1 MPKTNLIRMNRKQS
15 NQGLAAFS
23 MILLMLMSVLTAVP
37 WIELANNADDKTTE
51 LSVGVIGERQ
61 AIQTFDQ
68 EREDYASN
76 SPSMWGKELH
86 PALLDPQYGD
96 PAVMYG
102 KISDLSLV
110 DLRQQGIGPNLEET
124 NTEDHDNDGIDDLND
139 LDDDNDGIYDLIE
152 RFDGCYSTDPYDH
165 DNDGILDH
173 EDWDDDNDGILEGP
187 IDWSQGSDPVNVS
200 SDRYVNSTTIHP
212 ATNQPVGFGY
222 RIDQNLWDHDND
234 GVPDEDMDASGRG
247 SYDEDDDNDGR
258 IDQFSWP
265 CDDDADGVRDYFDD
279 DDDNDGTLDWIDVN
293 PYDSSLTGTMQST
306 GNFDAAT
313 QWLHTDTTPPSGL
326 RTYRAFSGG
335 IDFIALEALFHPVN
349 PTFTSIWDGDLDGD
363 GIPNF
368 LDADGDNDGS
378 PNNVDADDDNDG
390 LLDMWDPDDDN
401 DGIRDVCW
409 DIDINGD
416 TLNDYTRID
425 TSPYQTPGA
434 DTDGI
439 SGIDCE
445 LDYDWDS
452 DNDRWRAI
460 DFNYNHVWDW
470 FDSELGGTATPDNPL
485 FEPGW
490 NAANLSWDMDDDGLE
505 NEVDPY
511 PLNHT
516 SEVNTW
522 NCEWNSNYNAATD
535 GDGDGQPGGS
545 NILCTTERASY
556 TGNNDWDGDGILNYE
571 DIDDDNDGI
580 PDFMDI
586 DTDCDLDNDNDIH
599 QLNGSLYRDD
609 GPNDVDTDIDG
620 DGLQND
626 EDWDDDNDGIFD
638 LYDPD
643 DGNCGIVD
651 TDTTDNFYR
660 TWYPLGDGDD
670 LDGTGDS
677 QRYTDNITD
686 HWNLTFLFN
695 PFSVGQNFI
704 LNYNGFDGTTNPPTS
719 GVVPEFWWIYLSRW
733 SSWNGDN
740 KWDIDG
746 DGDTLQNGLDI
757 DQDAD
762 GMPDWWD
769 QDEGNDGILDVD
781 DPKMGGSLDFGQ
793 CGFVVQPQQ
802 ANGAAPTG
810 LVCGF
815 DYALQYGYPL
825 SGFGAQMGIPYSTRP
840 DASYSD
846 GVYDGANSQQ
856 NWMCNSQCYHF
867 EFGPQVFSSTN
878 YTAVDHNR
886 DLFTGWLGLKWQL
899 FSWNQDINGNFFPDE
914 FADHLDDEVD
924 PDNDCGASINM
935 NGTIITPTCMV
946 NDTADLDDDFDS
958 VYDLWDVDDDN
969 DGIWDYF
976 EVDTN
981 SDLDDDMGTN
991 EPYFFTG
998 LNCQD
1003 NDDDG
1008 YDSDPDGDG
1017 WYQAVWD
1024 KGVMGQGMIFPEYY
1038 DVDNDNDGVP
1048 DGEDWDDDN
1057 DGNSDILQENTT
1069 GCFTGEEQSIWDH
1082 DNDGIPDWGDDDWDG
1097 DGRTNAAEL
1106 ATSTPLVSPWDHDND
1121 GIRDDED
1128 EDDDEDGMKDEDEIL
1143 LWPTRFNKESTNPW
1157 DHDDY
1162 GNGEG
1167 IYNWLNSSTGP
1178 DAQDD
1183 DDDND
1188 SRVDT
1193 DYDVLEEGHNSDP
1206 CYNGSLSSDWDS
1218 DNDCIPDKD
1227 DKIPTRV
1234 NISMSD
1240 TLWIDAGSPALFSG
1254 WVEWLNMSTFQF
1266 EAAANLPV
1274 QVRIEWTDNG
1284 TEALE
1289 TIDVL
1294 TNSWGQFTVGQF
1306 LYPEDIHVGDNTTY
1320 TVTAEVTEMFIHDG
1334 STSIPKTVGVKA
1346 NLTVDYVAWYYFRS
1360 DEQPLWLD
1368 FKAHYSADW
1377 DRGFFD
1383 LRVDYAPITF
1393 EVSGGPFG
1401 NRSSPTNFTGY
1412 GMGYRTDV
1420 NGWCSLTFVQAN
1432 GINGIWEQVVWNS
1445 TLDNGPGM
1453 LPGGYEMVIWDNSS
1467 KKHVVQGIYN
1477 YTTTSLPVGD
1487 YDFKGRVDPPLAGD
1501 WPFLYM
1507 MGDETDVFSMKA
1519 MHRMYVEAE
1528 IIISG
1533 DNPIYFWDTTVFTG
1547 SNFGAWRAVYL
1558 ASGLAA
1564 AGTDFS
1570 SASIG
1575 KPWPIDWD
1583 GDKATLLDEAAR
1595 LRPFIN
1601 HNGTHWFIAM
1611 QNGGDFNVPP
1621 CGPVDVNDPE
1631 SGVRCEIIPEMDT
1644 GESFTVVGNVSN
1656 RTFHPWD
1663 QDPMALQVDL
1673 DHNGVF
1679 QGSQETGYARKP
1691 TLMGNEAVFN
1701 YNWSW
1706 YSQYPAS
1713 TYGIKVD
1720 FTNSN
1725 YYFTGN
1731 QTTVLAPTGAYVNI
1745 SVVGTTDFELNTV
1758 PRLYRNTNS
1767 SVEARLVDNAQR
1779 PVKNVAVNWSWS
1791 ATGEMNSSETDV
1803 NGVFKIPMNI
1813 SSEHEL
1819 GNFTMSFEFPGN
1831 PLLKGSSVT
1840 QEFWVVSHTYINLVS
1855 AECTGSNICESGDV
1869 WEFTAQVTDDN
1880 RTPGIRDLGSSLSG
1894 DGEDG
1899 GNVSVIFEGL
1909 DFENI
1914 AHRQV
1919 VATLVPN
1926 AGVIHYERSLDPQA
1940 LRMDPASFLPEGF
1953 GPVNVVLRFNENLPN
1968 EGCEIP
1974 LEEYHLSLPGQWDP
1988 CANQPG
1994 NDHYRRE
2001 LRSDVDGFSLIGRTV
2016 LDVDQQIVYTS
2027 ETDPNTGEVIEK
2039 PMIVTGRL
2047 VDELGGNLSNRQ
2059 IRVYYEM
2066 QGSSAGPVTCDPGAT
2081 NMQGYFDIVCPLQG
2095 VLAGQARVTIDYNSW
2110 ENNDRQR
2117 YKNSSVTHLFPVFSN
2132 STLEITNVGPY
2143 QTDVDRYT
2151 FVNGTSYPVLYLK
2164 ESFHIEGFLK
2174 QSNGQSIGGKCINI
2188 YLNPDQNT
2196 RPIATA
2202 FTNDEDGAITWFSGD
2217 PEQNPSRKGVEPMGS
2232 ELEGFRVLRLA
2243 YEPSRDVSKGCDKE
2257 SSAVVN
2263 GSHMDI
2269 LLLVRSKVDMQFD
2282 DPWEKINGYL
2292 PGEEITGSVAVLRNR
2307 IEAAAAGQQVHFV
2320 FQYENETGVWVN
2332 ESLGI
2337 ETTNDRGIAN
2347 FSREYTGTQCGDET
2361 CIGKW
2366 RIIATFPESAH
2377 FVGGEDLEGLV
2388 FLGDP
2393 NLGSQGAAWW
2403 TQPEFL
2409 LPIILAFLFASI
2421 IGAVMYKRYAERRRI
2436 RILQGI
2442 LTDTMMQLRVA
2453 NEYVQ
2458 VIFNCYKD
2466 LVRFFRQHG
2475 FMKKVYETTRE
2486 FEWAVREA
2494 LRGIA
2499 SPAELDG
2506 FLSIF
2511 EEARYSDHQITA
2523 SHRDRAMQTLQAITT
2538 SISLALG
2545 EQQLSRSADH
2555 EASMH
2560 TSLTKAGEFVTADG
2574 EVKQAGLDDD
2584 AEATNFTL

>member
-1 MPKTNLIRMNRKQS
+1 MNRKQS

>member
-1 MPKTNLIRMNRKQS
+1 MNRKQS

-2282 DPWEKINGYL
+2282 DPWEKINGYQ

>member
-1 MPKTNLIRMNRKQS
+1 MNRKQS

-212 ATNQPVGFGY
+212 ATLQPVGFGY

-313 QWLHTDTTPPSGL
+313 QWLHTDTTPSSGL

>member
-212 ATNQPVGFGY
+212 ATLLPVGFGY

-313 QWLHTDTTPPSGL
+313 QWLHTDTTPSSGL

-981 SDLDDDMGTN
+981 NDLDDDMGTN

>member
-1 MPKTNLIRMNRKQS
+1 MNRKQS

-212 ATNQPVGFGY
+212 ATLQPVGFGY

-313 QWLHTDTTPPSGL
+313 QWLHTDTTPSSGL

-1024 KGVMGQGMIFPEYY
+1024 KGIMGQGMIFPEYY

-1143 LWPTRFNKESTNPW
+1143 LWPTRYNKESTNPW

>member
-1 MPKTNLIRMNRKQS
+1 MNRKQS

-212 ATNQPVGFGY
+212 ATLLPVGFGY

-313 QWLHTDTTPPSGL
+313 QWLHTDTTPSSGL

-1143 LWPTRFNKESTNPW
+1143 LWPTRYNKESTNPW

>member
-1 MPKTNLIRMNRKQS
+1 MNRKQS

-212 ATNQPVGFGY
+212 ATLQPVGFGY

-313 QWLHTDTTPPSGL
+313 QWLHTDTTPSSGL

-1024 KGVMGQGMIFPEYY
+1024 KGIMGQGMIFPEYY

-1128 EDDDEDGMKDEDEIL
+1128 GMKDEDEIL
-1143 LWPTRFNKESTNPW
+1143 LWPTRYNKESTNPW

-2282 DPWEKINGYL
+2282 DPWEKINGYQ

-2574 EVKQAGLDDD
+2574 EVKQAGLDED

>member
-1 MPKTNLIRMNRKQS
+1 MMSKTNLNRMNSKPR
-15 NQGLAAFS
+15 NNGLAAFS
-23 MILLMLMSVLTAVP
+23 MIMLMLMSVLNSVP
-37 WIELANNADDKTTE
+37 WAE
-51 LSVGVIGERQ
+51 LSNDDAGESNLEYGVVGERN
-61 AIQTFDQ
+61 AIQTYDQ
-68 EREDYASN
+68 EGGGNIGD
-76 SPSMWGKELH
+76 SPSMWGNELH
-86 PALLDPQYGD
+86 PSLLDPQYSD

-110 DLRQQGIGPNLEET
+110 DLRQQNIGPNLEET
-124 NTEDHDNDGIDDLND
+124 NTEDHDNDGINDLDD

-152 RFDGCYSTDPYDH
+152 RFDGCFATDPYDH
-165 DNDGILDH
+165 DNDGLLDH
-173 EDWDDDNDGILEGP
+173 DDWDDDNDGILEGP
-187 IDWSQGSDPVNVS
+187 IDWNQGSDPVNVS
-200 SDRYVNSTTIHP
+200 SDRYVNATTIHP
-212 ATNQPVGFGY
+212 ATGQPVGFGY

-234 GVPDEDMDASGRG
+234 GVPDEDMDGSGRE

-265 CDDDADGVRDYFDD
+265 CDDDADGARDYFDD
-279 DDDNDGTLDWIDVN
+279 DDDNDGVLDWIDAN
-293 PYDSSLTGTMQST
+293 PYDASVTGTMQST
-306 GNFDAAT
+306 GNFDAAH
-313 QWLHTDTTPPSGL
+313 QWTHND
-326 RTYRAFSGG
+326 YRAYSGG
-335 IDFIALEALFHPVN
+335 LNFVSLEALFHPASPV
-349 PTFTSIWDGDLDGD
+349 FTTIWDGDLDGD

-390 LLDMWDPDDDN
+390 ILDMYDPDDDN

-409 DIDINGD
+409 DLDTNGD
-416 TLNDYTRID
+416 GLNDYNRND
-425 TSPYQTPGA
+425 TSPYQTPGH

-470 FDSELGGTATPDNPL
+470 FDVEMGGTTSPDNPL

-490 NAANLSWDMDDDGLE
+490 NAANLSWDLDDDGLE

-511 PLNHT
+511 PMNHT
-516 SEVNTW
+516 NVVNTW
-522 NCEWNSNYNAATD
+522 NCEWNSNYDANVD
-535 GDGDGQPGGS
+535 GDGDGTPGGS

-571 DIDDDNDGI
+571 DVDDDNDGI

-599 QLNGSLYRDD
+599 QLNGSKYRDD

-626 EDWDDDNDGIFD
+626 EDWDDDNDGIAD
-638 LYDPD
+638 LFDPD
-643 DGNCGIVD
+643 DGNCGIIDQD
-651 TDTTDNFYR
+651 TSDSFYQS
-660 TWYPLGDGDD
+660 WYPLGDGDD

-677 QRYTDNITD
+677 QRYTDNVTD
-686 HWNLTFLFN
+686 HWNLTYLLN

-704 LNYNGFDGTTNPPTS
+704 LNYNGFDGTTSPPTS
-719 GVVPEFWWIYLSRW
+719 GVIPEFWWIFMSRW

-793 CGFVVQPQQ
+793 CGFVVQPQ
-802 ANGAAPTG
+802 AVSGGASTG

-815 DYALQYGYPL
+815 EYALQYGYPL
-825 SGFGAQMGIPYSTRP
+825 SGFSAQMGIPYSTRP
-840 DASYSD
+840 DATFSEGS
-846 GVYDGANSQQ
+846 YDGANSQNQ
-856 NWMCNSQCYHF
+856 WRCTSQCYHF
-867 EFGPQVFSSTN
+867 SFGPQVFASSN
-878 YTAVDHNR
+878 YTALDHNR
-886 DLFTGWLGLKWQL
+886 DLFTAWIGLKWQL
-899 FSWNQDINGNFFPDE
+899 FNWNQDTNGNFFPDE

-924 PDNDCGASINM
+924 PDDDCGAPINM
-935 NGTIITPTCMV
+935 NGTWIDPTCMF

-958 VYDLWDVDDDN
+958 VYDLWDVDDDG

-976 EVDTN
+976 EIDTN
-981 SDLDDDMGTN
+981 NDLDDDAGTIPPGN
-991 EPYFFTG
+991 FFTG

-1003 NDDDG
+1003 KDDDG
-1008 YDSDPDGDG
+1008 QDSDPDGDG

-1024 KGVMGQGMIFPEYY
+1024 KGVMGQGYLSPEFY

-1057 DGNSDILQENTT
+1057 NGVADTVQELVP
-1069 GCFTGEEQSIWDH
+1069 GCFDGEEQYIWDH

-1097 DGRTNAAEL
+1097 DGRSNAVEL
-1106 ATSTPLVSPWDHDND
+1106 ATATPLVSPWDHDND
-1121 GIRDDED
+1121 GERDDED
-1128 EDDDEDGMKDEDEIL
+1128 EDDDEDGMKDKDEIL
-1143 LWPTRFNKESTNPW
+1143 LWPTRFNRESTNPW

-1167 IYNWLNSSTGP
+1167 IYNIMNNTTGP
-1178 DAQDD
+1178 DGQDV

-1188 SRVDT
+1188 TYFDVNH
-1193 DYDVLEEGHNSDP
+1193 DVLEENSTSFP
-1206 CYNGSLSSDWDS
+1206 CYNGSESSDWDH
-1218 DNDCIPDKD
+1218 DNDCFADKD

-1234 NISMSD
+1234 NVSIED
-1240 TLWIDAGSPALFSG
+1240 TLWMDANSPALFGG
-1254 WVEWLNMSTFQF
+1254 WVEWLNLSSQQF
-1266 EAAANLPV
+1266 EPAENLPV
-1274 QVRIEWTDNG
+1274 QVSIVWTDNG
-1284 TEALE
+1284 TLALE
-1289 TIDVL
+1289 TVDVL

-1320 TVTAEVTEMFIHDG
+1320 TVTAEVTEMFVHDG

-1346 NLTVDYVAWYYFRS
+1346 NLTVDFVAWYYFRS

-1377 DRGFFD
+1377 DRGFYD
-1383 LRVDYAPITF
+1383 QRIEHAPITF

-1401 NRSSPTNFTGY
+1401 NRSSATNFTGF
-1412 GMGYRTDV
+1412 GMGYRTDS
-1420 NGWCSLTFVQAN
+1420 NGWCSLTFIQAN
-1432 GINGIWEQVVWNS
+1432 GNSGIWEQVVWNS

-1453 LPGGYEMVIWDNSS
+1453 IPGGYEMVLWNDVS
-1467 KKHVVQGIYN
+1467 KQHEIQGIYN
-1477 YTTTSLPVGD
+1477 YSTTSLPVGD
-1487 YDFKGRVDPPLAGD
+1487 YDFLGYVNPTLASE
-1501 WPFLYM
+1501 WPFPYLI
-1507 MGDETDVFSMKA
+1507 GDHTDPFTMKS

-1528 IIISG
+1528 IIVSG
-1533 DNPIYFWDTTVFTG
+1533 DNPVYFWDATVFTG
-1547 SNFGAWRAVYL
+1547 SSFGAWRALYL
-1558 ASGLAA
+1558 SSGLAA
-1564 AGTDFS
+1564 AGTDFQA
-1570 SASIG
+1570 ASIG
-1575 KPWPIDWD
+1575 KPWPMEWD
-1583 GDKATLLDEAAR
+1583 GDKASLLDEAAR
-1595 LRPFIN
+1595 LRPFLN
-1601 HNGTHWFIAM
+1601 HNSTHWYIAM
-1611 QNGGDFNVPP
+1611 QNGADFDVPP
-1621 CGPVDVNDPE
+1621 CGPIDANDPE

-1644 GESFTVVGNVSN
+1644 GENFAVLGNVSN
-1656 RTFHPWD
+1656 RTFAPWAE
-1663 QDPMALQVDL
+1663 DPMALQVDL
-1673 DHNGVF
+1673 DHNGIF

-1706 YSQYPAS
+1706 YSQYEAA

-1731 QTTVLAPTGAYVNI
+1731 QTAVLAPTGAYVNI
-1745 SVVGTTDFELNTV
+1745 SVVGTTDFELNSV

-1767 SVEARLVDNAQR
+1767 SVEARLVDNAMR

-1791 ATGEMNSSETDV
+1791 ATGEMNSSETDA
-1803 NGVFKIPMNI
+1803 NGIFKIPMNI
-1813 SSEHEL
+1813 SSEHQL

-1831 PLLKGSSVT
+1831 PLLKGSSVS
-1840 QEFWVVSHTYINLVS
+1840 QDFWVVSQTFINLVS
-1855 AECTGSNICESGDV
+1855 AECAGANICESGDV

-1894 DGEDG
+1894 DGENG
-1899 GNVSVIFEGL
+1899 GNVSVIFEGY

-1919 VATLVPN
+1919 VSTIVPN
-1926 AGVIHYERSLDPQA
+1926 AGVIHYEVSLDPQA
-1940 LRMDPASFLPEGF
+1940 LRQDPASFLPEGF
-1953 GPVNVVLRFNENLPN
+1953 GPVNVILRFNENLPN
-1968 EGCEIP
+1968 EGCEMA
-1974 LEEYHLSLPGQWDP
+1974 LQEYHLTLPGQWDP
-1988 CANQPG
+1988 CTNQPG
-1994 NDHYRRE
+1994 NDHFRRV
-2001 LRSDVDGFSLIGRTV
+2001 LRSDVDGFAMIGRTV

-2027 ETDPNTGEVIEK
+2027 ETDPNTGEIIEK
-2039 PMIVTGRL
+2039 PMVVTGRL
-2047 VDELGGNLSNRQ
+2047 LDELGSNLTNRQ
-2059 IRVYYEM
+2059 VRIYYEM
-2066 QGSSAGPVTCDPGAT
+2066 QGSSQGPVTCNPGST
-2081 NMQGYFDIVCPLQG
+2081 DLGGYFEITCPLQG
-2095 VLAGQARVTIDYNSW
+2095 VMAGQARVTIDYNSW

-2132 STLEITNVGPY
+2132 SSLEITEVGPY

-2151 FVNGTSYPVLYLK
+2151 FSNGTSYPVLYLK
-2164 ESFHIEGFLK
+2164 ESFHIEAFLK
-2174 QSNGQSIGGKCINI
+2174 QSNGQAIGGKCINI

-2202 FTNDEDGAITWFSGD
+2202 YTGDEDGAINWFSGD
-2217 PEQNPSRKGVEPMGS
+2217 PEQNPSRKGVEPMGN
-2232 ELEGFRVLRLA
+2232 ELEGFRLLRLA
-2243 YEPSRDVSKGCDKE
+2243 YEPDRDVSKGCDKE

-2263 GSHMDI
+2263 GSTMDI
-2269 LLLVRSKVDMQFD
+2269 LVLVRSKVDMQFD
-2282 DPWEKINGYL
+2282 APWERINGYL
-2292 PGEEITGSVAVLRNR
+2292 PGDEITGSVAVLRNR
-2307 IEAAAAGQQVHFV
+2307 IEAAVAGQQVHFI
-2320 FQYENETGVWVN
+2320 FQYWNGSDWVN
-2332 ESLGI
+2332 ESLVI
-2337 ETTNDRGIAN
+2337 ETTSDRGIAN
-2347 FSREYTGTQCGDET
+2347 FTKEYTGTQCGDED
-2361 CIGKW
+2361 CDGLW

-2377 FVGGEDLEGLV
+2377 FVGGDNLV
-2388 FLGDP
+2388 GEVDLGDP
-2393 NLGSQGAAWW
+2393 NLNAAGAAWW
-2403 TQPEFL
+2403 TQPEYI
-2409 LPIILAFLFASI
+2409 LPIILAMLFAMI

-2436 RILQGI
+2436 SILQGI
-2442 LTDTMMQLRVA
+2442 LTDTMMQLQVA
-2453 NEYVQ
+2453 NEYVA

-2499 SPAELDG
+2499 SPAELDA
-2506 FLSIF
+2506 FISIF
-2511 EEARYSDHQITA
+2511 EEARYSDHQITVT
-2523 SHRDRAMQTLQAITT
+2523 HRDRALQTLQAITT

-2545 EQQLSRSADH
+2545 EQQLSRTSDH
-2555 EASMH
+2555 EANMH
-2560 TSLTKAGEFVTADG
+2560 TNLVKAGEFIDSEG
-2574 EVKQAGLDDD
+2574 NVKQAGLDDN
-2584 AEATNFTL
+2584 AELENFSL